1 MDELAI
7 STDTIRLG
15 QLLKLANLVESG
27 AGVKPLL
34 AAAEVAVNGEHENR
48 RGRTLRRGDVV
59 TVGKSSV
66 RVV

>member
-1 MDELAI
+1 MDEIAI

-27 AGVKPLL
+27 AEVKGVL
-34 AAAEVAVNGEHENR
+34 AAGGVEVNGVRENR
-48 RGRTLRRGDVV
+48 RGRTLHRGDVV
-59 TVGKSSV
+59 TVGESAV